1 MNVFARIWLERKAN
15 VPAFSSYISEKEL
28 EDLRASRTAESQ
40 NDDKAEAAE
49 DNKNSTTKTST
60 VGSDKDSNTI
70 EINPEDFEV
79 KSETEAATEAET
91 TAATTAAPSAEKES
105 SGGIPIVL
113 IVVIAV
119 VVAVAV
125 VVTIIVL
132 KNKKRFY

>member
-79 KSETEAATEAET
+79 KSETEAATEAAKQTSDKDTE
-91 TAATTAAPSAEKES
+91 AEK
-105 SGGIPIVL
+105 PFTKTIVEEMAEAAMADTL
-113 IVVIAV
+113 PKISP
-119 VVAVAV
+119 
-125 VVTIIVL
+125 
-132 KNKKRFY
+132 